1 MRYPNINAERIRKGL
16 TYEQFA
22 RELGVTRKTLYNW
35 MRNGSIPQEKLKHM
49 ACMFKC
55 SIDYLLSTSMPDFRL
70 TGAECRRS

>member
-1 MRYPNINAERIRKGL
+1 MRYPNINAERIRNGF

-35 MRNGSIPQEKLKHM
+35 MRNGNIPQEKLKHM

-55 SIDYLLSTSMPDFRL
+55 SIDYLLSTSIPDSL
-70 TGAECRRS
+70 TPGTDLL